1 MKINFPGEVKLLFKG
16 RSMISKYRNNPAYGI
31 TGEGDKCAITGPAV
45 FTASKFLHFL
55 IIIGFLLCAV
65 SSSIATEITGPEVK
79 MLENEIHA
87 TTSLLLD
94 DKYLQE
100 IKNGIKKEFIF
111 YIDIFRVWNVWPDEF
126 VSSKSFTRTL
136 RSDPVKTEF
145 IATSND
151 GNTQIRKRFKSLESM
166 LKWALSFDDLKL
178 ANVRDLEPGTYF
190 VRVTV
195 ESKIRELPPV
205 IGYFMIFLPEN
216 EFKIRKDSSFFS
228 IGAR

>member
-16 RSMISKYRNNPAYGI
+16 RSMISEYTNNPAYDI
-31 TGEGDKCAITGPAV
+31 TGEGEKGAIACPAV
-45 FTASKFLHFL
+45 IKASQFLHFM
-55 IIIGFLLCAV
+55 IIIVLLLCAV
-65 SSSIATEITGPEVK
+65 SSSFAGEITGPEVK
-79 MLENEIHA
+79 FHENEIHA
-87 TTSLLLD
+87 TASLLLD

-100 IKNGIKKEFIF
+100 IRNGIKKEFRF
-111 YIDIFRVWNVWPDEF
+111 YIDIFRVWNLWPDEF

-136 RSDPVKTEF
+136 MSDPVKTEF

-166 LKWALSFDDLKL
+166 LKWALSFDDIKL
-178 ANVRDLEPGTYF
+178 ANVRDLDPGVYF

-195 ESKIRELPPV
+195 ESKIRQLPPV

-216 EFKIRKDSSFFS
+216 EFKIRKDSSYFS